1 MKCLFIYNPNSGKK
15 KVLRYLEDI
24 KTKLNKIFDE
34 VKIFATSKKGDIKE
48 LIKKHCIGIDAVIV
62 AGGDGTI
69 SEAVNSIM
77 HLNKKLVLGIL
88 PFGTVNDISRN
99 LGIPKNYKK
108 ALSLLENKRVFK
120 LDVIKINNT
129 YGVYVL
135 GGGLF
140 TETSYNTSQKAK
152 KKFGRVAYGLHGL
165 KKMFQT
171 KNRPLTFTIDGKK
184 LSSKAS
190 LFLFIN
196 SKFVAGFKIDP
207 NNEYSDQKGS
217 FVLIESDSEKVKLSQ
232 LFKIARLFLCGY
244 KNFKDKMLVK
254 TKATKV
260 KIESSEPYDFNL
272 DGEIFSASSAT
283 IEIVPG
289 LKIISYETK
298 T

>member
-15 KVLRYLEDI
+15 KVLKYLEDI

-140 TETSYNTSQKAK
+140 TETSYNTSQNSKKVFGKIAYVFHALKKFIKTKTIDLEIEIDKDLYKFKTSFFLIVNSKYVGGQRLCKQSVLNDGKATLILFQNKNAKAK
-152 KKFGRVAYGLHGL
+152 FSDLCKIA
-165 KKMFQT
+165 
-171 KNRPLTFTIDGKK
+171 N
-184 LSSKAS
+184 
-190 LFLFIN
+190 LFLFGIKKNYPSTVFVKDIN
-196 SKFVAGFKIDP
+196 SINFTF
-207 NNEYSDQKGS
+207 S
-217 FVLIESDSEKVKLSQ
+217 SQ
-232 LFKIARLFLCGY
+232 F
-244 KNFKDKMLVK
+244 
-254 TKATKV
+254 
-260 KIESSEPYDFNL
+260 DFNL
-272 DGEIFSASSAT
+272 DGEKLSCKEAK
-283 IEIVPG
+283 IEIIKEG
-289 LKIISYETK
+289 LNVFF
-298 T
+298 